1 MSQFGQLSKSKS
13 IFMFTSLPAIDHIFI
28 AECSHSAASVR
39 DVFFSLLIYVICEA
53 CEHNKV
59 HES

>member
-39 DVFFSLLIYVICEA
+39 DVFFFLINIPVCDL
-53 CEHNKV
+53 
-59 HES
+59 